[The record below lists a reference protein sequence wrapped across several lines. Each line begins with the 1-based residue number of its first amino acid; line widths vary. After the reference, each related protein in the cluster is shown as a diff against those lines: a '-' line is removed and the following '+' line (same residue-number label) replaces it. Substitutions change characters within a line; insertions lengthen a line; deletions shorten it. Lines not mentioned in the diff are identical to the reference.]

1 MRLMHGVEKQELMQH
16 FLGSA
21 GRSAHP
27 TLETWC
33 PTTKEQGLAGSG
45 APRPTCRRPIRPQRR
60 GAPRRRNKGLRGVK
74 HHAQLA
80 GGPSVPKDVVPRD
93 EGTRVRGERSTTPTW
108 RAPTDAG
115 PSLRRQPNLVPG
127 VTQTPTGAL
136 SPLGPETE
144 KSEPV
149 ARAWCRIPRRPEA
162 PQAGTHTRPRPAEAS
177 SKSAPA
183 PPGGQPTYAPRPGS
197 SAIAKSVN
205 QKTGAARGQSL
216 FYLHL

>member
-1 MRLMHGVEKQELMQH
+1 MPE
-16 FLGSA
+16 
-21 GRSAHP
+21 AHP
-27 TLETWC
+27 TPKAWC
-33 PTTKEQGLAGSG
+33 PATKEQGFAGSG

-80 GGPSVPKDVVPRD
+80 GDPSAPRDVVPRD

-162 PQAGTHTRPRPAEAS
+162 PAGRHPH
-177 SKSAPA
+177 PA
-183 PPGGQPTYAPRPGS
+183 PPGRSLIQIGARPAGRSAHLRPAPRLVCNSKVGKSKNRGCPRAVPVL
-197 SAIAKSVN
+197 SAFVILICKP
-205 QKTGAARGQSL
+205 AAVQDS
-216 FYLHL
+216 FPS

>member
-1 MRLMHGVEKQELMQH
+1 MQH

-33 PTTKEQGLAGSG
+33 PTTKEQGLAGSK

-60 GAPRRRNKGLRGVK
+60 GASRRRNKGLRGAE
-74 HHAQLA
+74 HHAHPA
-80 GGPSVPKDVVPRD
+80 VSPSDPKDVVPRD

-162 PQAGTHTRPRPAEAS
+162 PAGRHPH
-177 SKSAPA
+177 PA
-183 PPGGQPTYAPRPGS
+183 PPGRSLIQIGARPAWRAPHLRPAPGPA
-197 SAIAKSVN
+197 AIAKPVN
-205 QKTGAARGQSL
+205 QKIGSCPRAAPD
-216 FYLHL
+216 FYLHLQS

>member
-1 MRLMHGVEKQELMQH
+1 MQH

-80 GGPSVPKDVVPRD
+80 GGPSDPKDVVPRN
-93 EGTRVRGERSTTPTW
+93 EGTRVSGERSTTS
-108 RAPTDAG
+108 A
-115 PSLRRQPNLVPG
+115 Q
-127 VTQTPTGAL
+127 
-136 SPLGPETE
+136 
-144 KSEPV
+144 
-149 ARAWCRIPRRPEA
+149 PEA
-162 PQAGTHTRPRPAEAS
+162 PPLSRRLHHSGGAPHAPPAGDRKVRTSGAGMVSNPSAAGGPSRPAPTPGPARPKPHPNRRPPRRAVS
-177 SKSAPA
+177 PPTPRAPA
-183 PPGGQPTYAPRPGS
+183 RLQ
-197 SAIAKSVN
+197 
-205 QKTGAARGQSL
+205 QQSR
-216 FYLHL
+216 